1 MGALALAKPEGVSV
15 VRKGLALSKNFLEK
29 NSQFILTGTG
39 IIGIFT
45 TAVIA
50 SKDTVKAT
58 KLIEEAETEK
68 GEHIDTVD
76 KAKLVWKCYIPTAIS
91 VGLTVGAVIAGC
103 AISEKKR
110 AALAGL
116 YALSE
121 TALKDYQQKVEETYG
136 PKKEQAIRDAV
147 NSDKVAD
154 RMVDPEA
161 LVGTSGMVMV
171 LDKWTGRMKP
181 STPDIIQKAAND
193 ISQSILCGDMCA
205 SLNEFYGLVGW
216 DGCKVGDECGWN
228 IGHLCKPY
236 FTSALT
242 SDMKPVL
249 VLDWDRDCEPIVT
262 YREI

>member
-147 NSDKVAD
+147 NSDKVTTQ
-154 RMVDPEA
+154 MTDPELA
-161 LVGTSGMVMV
+161 VGAHGKILVKDKMSGRIFV
-171 LDKWTGRMKP
+171 
-181 STPDIIQKAAND
+181 STVDEINKAAND

-205 SLNEFYGLVGW
+205 SLNEFYGMIGLDGVGF
-216 DGCKVGDECGWN
+216 GDECGWN

-242 SDMKPVL
+242 SDMRPVL
-249 VLDWDRDCEPIVT
+249 VLDWDRDCEPMVA

>member
-1 MGALALAKPEGVSV
+1 MSV
-15 VRKGLALSKNFLEK
+15 VRKGLAISKNFLEK

-39 IIGIFT
+39 VVGVFT
-45 TAVIA
+45 TAFIA

-58 KLIEEAETEK
+58 RLIEKAEVEW
-68 GEHIDTVD
+68 GERMDTVD
-76 KAKLVWKCYIPTAIS
+76 KVKIAWKCYIPTAIS

-121 TALKDYQQKVEETYG
+121 TALKEYQEKTEQLYGEKKAQAVKDGVNADHASET
-136 PKKEQAIRDAV
+136 V
-147 NSDKVAD
+147 
-154 RMVDPEA
+154 VDPDLMVGGTGKV
-161 LVGTSGMVMV
+161 LVKDKMSGRVFMATV
-171 LDKWTGRMKP
+171 D
-181 STPDIIQKAAND
+181 SINKAAND

-205 SLNEFYGLVGW
+205 SLNEFYGLIGLDGVGF
-216 DGCKVGDECGWN
+216 GEECGWN
-228 IGHLCKPY
+228 IGHLCRPY

-242 SDMKPVL
+242 SDMRPVL
-249 VLDWDRDCEPIVT
+249 VLDWDRDSEPLVT